1 MNSIPLTQIQVQ
13 TPNDY
18 SDPTQ
23 GVVISFDSA
32 LRSSKNHSKSCI
44 FCRSTAQ
51 TQKFKGKAVC
61 LSCLQHIPALFVHKA
76 PQLV

>member
-18 SDPTQ
+18 TGPTQ
-23 GVVISFDSA
+23 GVVISFDFA
-32 LRSSKNHSKSCI
+32 LRSSKSHSQSCI
-44 FCRSTAQ
+44 FCRSTVQ

-61 LSCLQHIPALFVHKA
+61 SSCLQHIPTLFANKRL
-76 PQLV
+76 QLV